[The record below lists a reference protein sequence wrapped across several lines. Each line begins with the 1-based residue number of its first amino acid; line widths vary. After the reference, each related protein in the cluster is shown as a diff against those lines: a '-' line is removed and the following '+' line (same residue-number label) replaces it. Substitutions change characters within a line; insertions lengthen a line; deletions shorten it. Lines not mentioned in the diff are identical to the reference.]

1 MTRPMRAISIAA
13 IALVA
18 SAILVGVF
26 VSASPWTALPWLVG
40 ALLVGAAAA
49 LGALLWRALDRSRA
63 ADERARETERL
74 TSTLLASI
82 SHDLR
87 TPLASLIGA
96 ATALQALGDRLTPE
110 KRASLAETIVAEARR
125 LNRYIESLL
134 DMKRLEHGAVR
145 PAIGCADLRDVV
157 LAARSRIDALP
168 QRRVSQSIAEDA
180 AFVLAD
186 AGLLEQILVNILDN
200 AAKFGD
206 PDGVIR
212 VDAVARGGAV
222 ALSVSDDGPGV
233 GPEERKRIFE
243 PFHTAEQNGRGR
255 AGTGLG
261 LSIARGFARAMGAD
275 VRLRDGATG
284 RGACFEIILPRAE
297 RSSSDMTA
305 AQLRRGVDD
314 DAA

>member
-1 MTRPMRAISIAA
+1 MRAVSIAA

-18 SAILVGVF
+18 SAILVVL
-26 VSASPWTALPWLVG
+26 VSASPRTALPL
-40 ALLVGAAAA
+40 LLVGGFLLFGAAGA
-49 LGALLWRALDRSRA
+49 LGVLLGRALDRSRA
-63 ADERARETERL
+63 ADERARETEQL
-74 TSTLLASI
+74 TSALLASLA
-82 SHDLR
+82 HDLR

-125 LNRYIESLL
+125 LNRHLENLL

-145 PAIGCADLRDVV
+145 PVIECTDLRDAA
-157 LAARSRIDALP
+157 LAARSHIDALP
-168 QRRVSQSIAEDA
+168 QRRVRQSIPEDA

-212 VDAVARGGAV
+212 IEAGAHGDAV

-243 PFHTAEQNGRGR
+243 PFHTAARSGRGR

-261 LSIARGFARAMGAD
+261 LAIAHGFARAMGAD
-275 VRLRDGATG
+275 VRLRDGAAG

-297 RSSSDMTA
+297 RASADKS